1 MTNTINAAANPALA
15 NDMLKKALQEETQQE
30 LNPVITPPSDN
41 TVELPGGYVT
51 STGEVVRTAEVR
63 ELNGRDEEAIAKTTN
78 VGKALMTI
86 LQRGVVKVGDAPVT
100 DSILDNLLSGDREAL
115 LLAIM
120 RVTFGDTSELS
131 AYCNGCQEVKQVE
144 VNVLRDIKHKVLT
157 DTLNERVFTYKGKVG
172 DVRVQLP
179 TGITQKELI
188 NNADKTTAE
197 LNTILLENTVLE
209 INGSPVYSK
218 AQVQN
223 LGVVD
228 RKKIIEEI
236 SERVPGPQFEDVTI
250 TCPDCE
256 GEVTVSINLG
266 SLFRF

>member
-1 MTNTINAAANPALA
+1 
-15 NDMLKKALQEETQQE
+15 
-30 LNPVITPPSDN
+30 
-41 TVELPGGYVT
+41 
-51 STGEVVRTAEVR
+51 
-63 ELNGRDEEAIAKTTN
+63 
-78 VGKALMTI
+78 
-86 LQRGVVKVGDAPVT
+86 
-100 DSILDNLLSGDREAL
+100 LS
-115 LLAIM
+115 
-120 RVTFGDTSELS
+120 
-131 AYCNGCQEVKQVE
+131 
-144 VNVLRDIKHKVLT
+144 
-157 DTLNERVFTYKGKVG
+157 ERVFTYKGKVG

>member
-15 NDMLKKALQEETQQE
+15 NDMLQKVLQEEPKQE
-30 LNPVITPPSDN
+30 LNPVIKPPSDN
-41 TVELPGGYVT
+41 AVELPGGYIT
-51 STGEVVRTAEVR
+51 PTGEIVRTAEVR

-86 LQRGVVKVGDAPVT
+86 LQRGVVKVGNTPVT
-100 DSILDNLLSGDREAL
+100 DSILDNMLSGDREAL

-144 VNVLRDIKHKVLT
+144 VNVMTDIKHKVLT
-157 DTLNERVFTYKGKVG
+157 DPVNDRVFTYKGKVG

-179 TGITQKELI
+179 TGITQRELI

-228 RKKIIEEI
+228 RKNIIEEI